1 VAHLE
6 GVHGIPVENYC
17 FITLLR
23 KLIYLNPQNVVLVQQ
38 QEPLKNQIVSFLNAF
53 TFQIEKMN
61 DFVSRI
67 EEVGAEE
74 ISKALPTLAKN
85 EERILE
91 LIQECIT
98 AFKAKVCKI
107 LRQDAEGLFII
118 LFEQRLLSF
127 VFLN

>member
-1 VAHLE
+1 
-6 GVHGIPVENYC
+6 
-17 FITLLR
+17 
-23 KLIYLNPQNVVLVQQ
+23 
-38 QEPLKNQIVSFLNAF
+38 
-53 TFQIEKMN
+53 MN

-127 VFLN
+127 VFLNWSQLTQIRHLENWMNGGGGIFWLAYVFFPNV